1 MKGNQTMS
9 INALVEELKENEQD
23 FEFYPTTKEML
34 EVIKENLHYIRE
46 CNSVL
51 DIGCGSCNFKKYIPG
66 YKYFVIEKSKILLE
80 KLDAETIVLGTDF
93 HSTLLIDKK
102 VDIIFCNPP
111 YSEYEQWAKKIIW
124 DGNCKY
130 IYLIIPQ
137 RWKQNKEINE
147 CIKTLNARVE
157 VLGSFDFLNAER
169 SARAKIDIVKIDK
182 RRYSQYYGRNNELDD
197 INATAFDKWF
207 DDEFKMRDSSQCNK
221 NERELESEKEENIKK
236 QLVNAEGSKAKILVE
251 LYEHEQLNLYNHFK
265 AISSLDVDVLKTIGI
280 EKKTVKEALKQKIK
294 SLKVLYWQLVFDEL
308 EEITSRLTF
317 RTRKSMTDRFSSLLT
332 VDFTTENIYPLLLW
346 ILKNANKYYDEQL
359 IELFKYFT
367 EPDNIQNYKSNQKV
381 FLRNEWYP
389 ENFKNKEE
397 VSHYT
402 LSYRI
407 ICEILHTGNRYI
419 DRYSRYM
426 WGIKDVCTVA
436 NNLGFLVDTD
446 SIQEKPE
453 YGKKYSIYLKDG
465 KIFMDYRCYKKG
477 TMHIKFNKEFMKAF
491 NVEASRLLGWIR
503 NKEDIKKEFPEE
515 LAEGAEKY
523 FKQNYTCISS
533 NVLLL
538 TTKKESA

>member
-1 MKGNQTMS
+1 MS
-9 INALVEELKENEQD
+9 INALIEELKENEQD
-23 FEFYPTTKEML
+23 FEFYPTSKEML
-34 EVIKENLHYIRE
+34 EVIKENLQYIRE

-51 DIGCGSCNFKKYIPG
+51 DIGCGTCNFKKYIPG
-66 YKYFVIEKSKILLE
+66 YEYFVIEKSKILLE

-102 VDIIFCNPP
+102 VDVIFCNPP
-111 YSEYEQWAKKIIW
+111 YSEYAEWAKKIIW

-137 RWKQNKEINE
+137 RWKQNEEINK
-147 CIKTLNARVE
+147 CIEALNARVE

-182 RRYSQYYGRNNELDD
+182 RRYFQHYGRNDELED
-197 INATAFDKWF
+197 INAMAFDKWF
-207 DDEFKMRDSSQCNK
+207 DNEFKMRDSSQCNK
-221 NERELESEKEENIKK
+221 SERELENEKEENIKN

-251 LYEHEQLNLYNHFK
+251 LYEHEQLNLYKHFK

-294 SLKVLYWQLVFDEL
+294 SLKALYWQLVFDEL

-317 RTRKSMTDRFSSLLT
+317 KTRKSMTDRFSSLLT
-332 VDFTTENIYPLLLW
+332 VDFTIENIYPLLLW
-346 ILKNANKYYDEQL
+346 IFKNANKYYDEQL
-359 IELFKYFT
+359 ISMFKYFT

-381 FLRNEWYP
+381 FLRNKWYP
-389 ENFKNKEE
+389 ENFENKEE
-397 VSHYT
+397 VSNYT

-407 ICEILHTGNRYI
+407 ICKILHTKNYYM
-419 DRYSRYM
+419 DRYSNYI
-426 WGIKDVCTVA
+426 WGIKDVCTIA
-436 NNLGFLVDTD
+436 NNLGFHVDTD
-446 SIQEKPE
+446 SIPQEYK
-453 YGKKYSIYLKDG
+453 YGEKYSVYLKDG
-465 KIFMDYRCYKKG
+465 KIFMDYRCYKNG
-477 TMHIKFNKEFMKAF
+477 NMHIKFNKEFMKAF

-503 NKEDIKKEFPEE
+503 NPEDIKKEFPEE
-515 LAEGAEKY
+515 LAKGAEKY
-523 FKQNYTCISS
+523 FKQNYTCIGS
-533 NVLLL
+533 NILLL